1 VWRDFTGDF
10 GQDLLQQH
18 YQDNHQKH

>member
-10 GQDLLQQH
+10 GHDLLQQH
-18 YQDNHQKH
+18 YQVSHQKK